1 MNEIAIQ
8 TNKKQEIKNALAL
21 MKLTKP
27 EGNGFIKFL
36 GIVGFMA
43 VVAPLTP
50 LIWPLDLAIAGIGMD
65 QLVDR
70 SHHYVSALKN
80 RFYILRPQT
89 VIREGRLTLDTC
101 SFEDLP
107 ADFPKLFEKG
117 KLHKRMT
124 MKEFLE
130 KYNRTIVDFY
140 SSGQSNLFR
149 QLVDAMLLQ
158 PLKKRLEAEKVIL
171 QPTIIDLYYSFKY
184 DYRQRRDINNFS
196 KGDYRSVMKTITQSV
211 PSEYKDLLH
220 EFTGIDLDA
229 ISEDPSEKRPD
240 NLPHA
245 SVHKYIS
252 RLDESVMSFFI
263 PGYETYQSFP
273 SEGACREFYSLGVNE
288 MVKSAYL
295 SRFALKY
302 LGRYT
307 DENELEFQRFV
318 DIVREAKQDLSD
330 NRILCKIVEYGSV
343 IGKKFEDV
351 EKLLE
356 EYRKNPGK
364 FNTNDKDLLN
374 LKLDSLIQQSK
385 EESES
390 NGGE

>member
-8 TNKKQEIKNALAL
+8 TNKKQEIQNALAL
-21 MKLTKP
+21 TKLTKP
-27 EGNGFIKFL
+27 EGSGFVKFL

-43 VVAPLTP
+43 VLAPLTP
-50 LIWPLDLAIAGIGMD
+50 LIWPLDLAIAGFGMD

-70 SHHYVSALKN
+70 THHYFSALKD
-80 RFYILRPQT
+80 RFYILRPHT
-89 VIREGRLTLDTC
+89 VLRDGRLTLETC
-101 SFEDLP
+101 SFQDLP
-107 ADFPKLFEKG
+107 EGFRKLFEKG
-117 KLHKRMT
+117 QLHKSMGMR
-124 MKEFLE
+124 EFLE
-130 KYNRTIVDFY
+130 KYNRTIVEFY
-140 SSGQSNLFR
+140 SSGQRNLFR
-149 QLVDAMLLQ
+149 QLVDAMVLQ
-158 PLKKRLEAEKVIL
+158 PLKKRLEAEKVVL
-171 QPTIIDLYYSFKY
+171 QPTIIDLYYSLKY
-184 DYRQRRDINNFS
+184 DYKQRRDINNFS
-196 KGDYRSVMKTITQSV
+196 KGDYRTVVKTLTDSV
-211 PSEYKDLLH
+211 PSEYKKLLND
-220 EFTGIDLDA
+220 FTGIDLDA
-229 ISEDPSEKRPD
+229 IGGSPEKRTD

-245 SVHKYIS
+245 SVHKYLS
-252 RLDESVMSFFI
+252 RLDENVMSFFI

-273 SEGACREFYSLGVNE
+273 EEGACREFYSLGVNE

-302 LGRYT
+302 LGRFS

-343 IGKKFEDV
+343 IGKKFEDA

-385 EESES
+385 EESV
-390 NGGE
+390 

>member
-8 TNKKQEIKNALAL
+8 TNKKQEIGNALAL

-27 EGNGFIKFL
+27 SGSGFIKFL
-36 GIVGFMA
+36 GIAGFMA
-43 VVAPLTP
+43 VLAPLTP
-50 LIWPLDLAIAGIGMD
+50 IAWPLDLAIAGIGMS

-70 SHHYVSALKN
+70 GHHFVSAFKN
-80 RFYILRPQT
+80 RFYILRPLT
-89 VIREGRLTLDTC
+89 VIRDGRLTLDTC

-107 ADFPKLFEKG
+107 ADFPKIFAKG

-124 MKEFLE
+124 MQEFLE
-130 KYNRTIVDFY
+130 RYNQTIIQFY
-140 SSGQSNLFR
+140 SSGQGNLFR
-149 QLVDAMLLQ
+149 ELVDSMILE
-158 PLKKRLEAEKVIL
+158 PLKRQLELEKVVL

-184 DYRQRRDINNFS
+184 DYRERQDINNFS
-196 KGDYRSVMKTITQSV
+196 KGDYRNVVKSISRSV
-211 PSEYKDLLH
+211 PSEYKQLLN

-229 ISEDPSEKRPD
+229 IGSDPADKTQK

-245 SVHKYIS
+245 SVHKYVS

-263 PGYETYQSFP
+263 PDYQTYQSF
-273 SEGACREFYSLGVNE
+273 SEEKACREFYSLGVGE
-288 MVKSAYL
+288 MVKNAYL

-302 LGRYT
+302 LGQYT

-343 IGKKFEDV
+343 IGKKFEDA
-351 EKLLE
+351 EKMLE
-356 EYRKNPGK
+356 EYRRNPGK
-364 FNTNDKDLLN
+364 FNNNDKDLLN

-385 EESES
+385 EEPV
-390 NGGE
+390 